1 MEPLKIYDRFPHFH
15 LKYLCLFVSLHTH
28 NNICASNQQKKPWVF
43 FMPRQRGIYSRSN
56 SRSIK
61 ITLIESS
68 RFISF
73 SPSLNN
79 TPSSPPSSTDSKI
92 KPLPEEK
99 SDDSFSEGIGYYY
112 SLSPLVI
119 DGDFK
124 IWDVSDGNCSM
135 NNRTLSCQD
144 LCSNNGDVSSVNGF

>member
-1 MEPLKIYDRFPHFH
+1 
-15 LKYLCLFVSLHTH
+15 
-28 NNICASNQQKKPWVF
+28 
-43 FMPRQRGIYSRSN
+43 MPRQRGIYSRSN
-56 SRSIK
+56 YRSIK

-124 IWDVSDGNCSM
+124 I
-135 NNRTLSCQD
+135 
-144 LCSNNGDVSSVNGF
+144 